1 MAAVECASVLEP
13 WRADPRLAGRRE
25 CVSTTACDG
34 GDGCGGGGGS
44 GTEGGDGCS
53 VCTIDRRPRAGADG
67 GCCLC
72 TMLSRPRA
80 PSPRWRSSSRS
91 RMSNSKKA
99 ASRRR
104 AVAIACTRVGYT
116 HIGYDTI
123 KTVKIKNERKP
134 DSYRGGSTGD
144 DIHLSS
150 PLCVGKR
157 HVASTVRKVRH
168 ARDLALRLQPSAEKK
183 KCGRRSCVPSCCSRP
198 LQAWVCDLRPLP
210 GAG

>member
-1 MAAVECASVLEP
+1 MAVMGAAAVMAWVALMAAVECASVLGV
-13 WRADPRLAGRRE
+13 WRADRRLAGRRE

-53 VCTIDRRPRAGADG
+53 FCTIDRRPRAGADG

-104 AVAIACTRVGYT
+104 AAAIACTSVGYT
-116 HIGYDTI
+116 HIGYDT
-123 KTVKIKNERKP
+123 KTVNINMNVSRTPIEEAARETSFVSRRLRAWAKT
-134 DSYRGGSTGD
+134 RG
-144 DIHLSS
+144 
-150 PLCVGKR
+150 
-157 HVASTVRKVRH
+157 
-168 ARDLALRLQPSAEKK
+168 QY
-183 KCGRRSCVPSCCSRP
+183 
-198 LQAWVCDLRPLP
+198 
-210 GAG
+210 